1 MLFAGL
7 LGEQLETP
15 APASE
20 TRARA
25 RVHSAAS
32 GFLWDR
38 RAPVPL
44 GPPACGLRPSVGL
57 AAGAW
62 SCVALSAR
70 PLSVRGET
78 VGNTL
83 TAECLQL
90 SCGDDCTLARSC
102 EKQQRES
109 PCTLA
114 QPPPKEH
121 LAKLQSSPTAGQGQ
135 RGAALLEPLTCLRL
149 SPPALQEGCGCGVR
163 TGNPGG
169 SPSPSASPRCPCPSS
184 LLLAAGWRP
193 RRGGGVRGMEVA
205 PEAWR
210 WRPRCG
216 GGGFAPLPAEGHLTV
231 VLPAFGSDG

>member
-1 MLFAGL
+1 M
-7 LGEQLETP
+7 
-15 APASE
+15 
-20 TRARA
+20 
-25 RVHSAAS
+25 
-32 GFLWDR
+32 
-38 RAPVPL
+38 
-44 GPPACGLRPSVGL
+44 GL

-62 SCVALSAR
+62 PCVALSAR

-90 SCGDDCTLARSC
+90 SCGDGCTLARSC

-121 LAKLQSSPTAGQGQ
+121 LAKLQSSPTAGRGQ

-149 SPPALQEGCGCGVR
+149 SPPALQEGCGRGVR
-163 TGNPGG
+163 
-169 SPSPSASPRCPCPSS
+169 
-184 LLLAAGWRP
+184 AGDLGVRRPPRP
-193 RRGGGVRGMEVA
+193 RRAARVPAACSLQLGGARGVEVA

-210 WRPRCG
+210 WRPRRG
-216 GGGFAPLPAEGHLTV
+216 GGTRGVEVASEVWRWRLCPLHLLKGTSRLCFQLSAV
-231 VLPAFGSDG
+231 TDEAVGSSGVQVSV